1 MALKVD
7 DLGNM
12 LKGLGDNDEGL
23 KYVYKV
29 KSNEVTYF
37 NELTNQVSGQANR
50 IARDILDMRNDV
62 TNIHWAIELK

>member
-1 MALKVD
+1 
-7 DLGNM
+7 M